1 MVNNPRNLLILFALA
16 FLAIQVVGF
25 MSGISKHEERM
36 AKLEKQLV
44 LFETKGTYI
53 DLKSDPAVKLK
64 EEKSRFKAETMSF
77 IVRVLIISG
86 ASAFVYALMRNDRG
100 KKGG

>member
-1 MVNNPRNLLILFALA
+1 MNNPRTLLILFALA
-16 FLAIQVVGF
+16 FLAIQVISF

-44 LFETKGTYI
+44 QFETKGTYI

-64 EEKSRFKAETMSF
+64 EEKTRFKAETMSF
-77 IVRVLIISG
+77 VVKVLVISG
-86 ASAFVYALMRNDRG
+86 ATAFVYAMMKNDRG
-100 KKGG
+100 QKSG